1 MAYPA
6 GTCHNYPP
14 DGYHSPRFP
23 SLCWPPESRGCALY
37 SVFDSWRFTLLWTL
51 MLYALFHLGA
61 TGVALFMQVGK
72 RRSVWKYLVAV
83 PFVYFIIAGVEALV
97 AGSIVGAVLGAVYI
111 AGCYEISTWIPFI
124 WGWINVLTL
133 IVSSFTIQG
142 GL

>member
-97 AGSIVGAVLGAVYI
+97 AGSIVGAVFVTSFSDPRYAAVYI
-111 AGCYEISTWIPFI
+111 F
-124 WGWINVLTL
+124 
-133 IVSSFTIQG
+133 
-142 GL
+142 